1 MDEGKEIMMKLTKEI
16 ETLLVPPQEKIEL
29 ANYDPKWNEAE
40 EFSKLG
46 KAELKKKA
54 NEILDENRLKLA
66 EAQELLW
73 ASDTYSILIIFQG
86 IDSAGKD
93 GMIKHIMEGVNP
105 QGCRVVAFKQPSAE
119 ELDHDFFWR
128 CYKAL
133 PERGQIGIFNRS
145 YYEDVLVVK
154 VHPEY
159 LTKLPTEKFTQ
170 KFWQERYEDINAIER
185 HLVRSGTV
193 ILKFF
198 LNISKDEQRKRFLER
213 LENPD
218 KNWKFSPSDL
228 AERTYWDEYQ
238 KAYQDMLNAT
248 STNWAPWY
256 IIPCDRKWVGRAL
269 VADIIT
275 KTIQSLDL
283 EYPSVDDN
291 TRQELM
297 KAKAQLESE
306 G

>member
-1 MDEGKEIMMKLTKEI
+1 MKLTKEI
-16 ETLLVPPQEKIEL
+16 ETLLVPPNKKINL
-29 ANYDPKWNEAE
+29 ADYDPKWNEAE
-40 EFSKLG
+40 EFAKLG
-46 KAELKKKA
+46 KAELKKRA
-54 NEILDENRLKLA
+54 NEILAENRLKLTV
-66 EAQELLW
+66 AQELLW
-73 ASDTYSILIIFQG
+73 ASDIYSILIILQG

-105 QGCRVVAFKQPSAE
+105 QGCEVVAFKQPTTE

-133 PERGQIGIFNRS
+133 PERGRIGIFNRS

-159 LTKLPTEKFTQ
+159 LTKLPGKIGTP
-170 KFWQERYEDINAIER
+170 KFWQERYEDINVIER
-185 HLVRSGTV
+185 HLVRNGTV

-198 LNISKDEQRKRFLER
+198 LNISKEEQRKRFLER

-218 KNWKFSPSDL
+218 KNWKFSPADL
-228 AERTYWDEYQ
+228 AERAYWDNYQ
-238 KAYQDMLNAT
+238 KAYQDMLNGT
-248 STNWAPWY
+248 STEWAPWY

-275 KTIQSLDL
+275 RTILSLDL
-283 EYPSVDDN
+283 EYPRVDESTN
-291 TRQELM
+291 QELI
-297 KAKAQLESE
+297 KAKVQLESE
-306 G
+306 A